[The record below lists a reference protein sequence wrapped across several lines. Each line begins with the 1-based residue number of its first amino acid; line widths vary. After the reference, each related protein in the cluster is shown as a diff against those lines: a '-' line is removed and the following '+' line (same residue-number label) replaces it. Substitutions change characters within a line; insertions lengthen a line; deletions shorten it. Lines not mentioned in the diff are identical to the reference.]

1 MASIRK
7 RGNKWQAQVRRGG
20 ARPVSRSFHQRA
32 DAERWARQVEAAIE
46 RGDHSALDQNRA
58 KYVSCLLSKYASEVT
73 PSKRGAS
80 EETYRI
86 NAMLRDR
93 IAEIPLSR
101 LRSQAIA
108 DYRDRRLAS
117 VSAPSVRRELVILRH
132 VFEVSR
138 REWNSGPR
146 HNPVAEIRM
155 PSHAKSR
162 EMRLLQAEYADLL
175 RGADGVKAWWLKPII
190 QIAVE
195 TAMRRGEILNARWI
209 DLNLN
214 HRTLRIPLTKN
225 GEAREIP
232 LSIAALNIL
241 KTIPQDGEFIFPVS
255 ANALQLAWQRL
266 KKQQGMPNLRFHD
279 LRHEAISRLF
289 ERGLSLPEVTLI
301 SGHKDPR
308 MLMRYTHLRAEEL
321 AKKLG

>member
-7 RGNKWQAQVRRGG
+7 RGNKWQAQVRRDS
-20 ARPVSRSFHQRA
+20 ARPVSRSFHLRA

-46 RGDHSALDQNRA
+46 RGDRSALDQKRA
-58 KYVSCLLSKYASEVT
+58 KFVSCLLSKYVSEVT

-108 DYRDRRLAS
+108 DYRDRRLTS

-146 HNPVAEIRM
+146 HNPVAEIRI
-155 PSHAKSR
+155 PNHAKSR
-162 EMRLLQAEYADLL
+162 EMRLTQAEYADLL
-175 RGADGVKAWWLKPII
+175 RGTAEAKAWWLKPII

-209 DLNLN
+209 DLNLK
-214 HRTLRIPLTKN
+214 HRTLRIPITKN
-225 GEAREIP
+225 GEAR
-232 LSIAALNIL
+232 
-241 KTIPQDGEFIFPVS
+241 
-255 ANALQLAWQRL
+255 
-266 KKQQGMPNLRFHD
+266 
-279 LRHEAISRLF
+279 
-289 ERGLSLPEVTLI
+289 
-301 SGHKDPR
+301 
-308 MLMRYTHLRAEEL
+308 
-321 AKKLG
+321 

>member
-1 MASIRK
+1 M
-7 RGNKWQAQVRRGG
+7 
-20 ARPVSRSFHQRA
+20 
-32 DAERWARQVEAAIE
+32 
-46 RGDHSALDQNRA
+46 
-58 KYVSCLLSKYASEVT
+58 SEVT

-80 EETYRI
+80 EETYRV

-108 DYRDRRLAS
+108 DYRDRRLAN

-132 VFEVSR
+132 VFKVSR
-138 REWNSGPR
+138 CEWNCGPR
-146 HNPVAEIRM
+146 YNPVAEIRM

-162 EMRLLQAEYADLL
+162 EMRLLEAEYTDLL
-175 RGADGVKAWWLKPII
+175 KGAGEVKAWWLKPII

-214 HRTLRIPLTKN
+214 HRTLRIPVTKN

-232 LSIAALNIL
+232 LSVVALNIL

-255 ANALQLAWQRL
+255 ANALQLSWQRL
-266 KKQQGMPNLRFHD
+266 KKRQGLPNLRFHD

-289 ERGLSLPEVTLI
+289 ERGLSLPEVALI

-308 MLMRYTHLRAEEL
+308 VLMRYTHLKAEDVALKL
-321 AKKLG
+321 A

>member
-7 RGNKWQAQVRRGG
+7 RGRRWQAQVRKDG
-20 ARPVSRSFHQRA
+20 ARPISRSFLQRA
-32 DAERWARQVEAAIE
+32 DAERWARQVETAIE
-46 RGDHSALDQNRA
+46 RGDHAPLDQNKA
-58 KYVSCLLSKYASEVT
+58 KLVSCLLSKYVSEVT

-86 NAMLRDR
+86 NAMMRDR

-108 DYRDRRLAS
+108 DYRDRRLAN

-155 PSHAKSR
+155 PNHAKGR
-162 EMRLLQAEYADLL
+162 DMRLLKAEYAGLL
-175 RGADGVKAWWLKPII
+175 KGAAEVKAWWLKPII

-195 TAMRRGEILNARWI
+195 TAMRRGEILNARWA
-209 DLNLN
+209 DLNLKI
-214 HRTLRIPLTKN
+214 RTLRIPLTKN

-232 LSIAALNIL
+232 LSRAALDIL
-241 KTIPQDGEFIFPVS
+241 ETIPCDEEFIFPVS

-266 KKQQGMPNLRFHD
+266 KKQQRITNIRFHD

-289 ERGLSLPEVTLI
+289 ERGLSLPEVALI

-321 AKKLG
+321 AKKLD